1 MDFNSLKNGLS
12 NLTQE
17 EAAPVK
23 AQIKIVK
30 GGHFL
35 TGEEE
40 QKSPLSGF
48 SLSDM
53 GLPSDL
59 MDNTIAEFN
68 ELQQSMGLGETDF
81 TGYGN
86 GEIIQVQLNPNSYT
100 IQSKSNFKSE
110 KMGGIK
116 TQEKTIG
123 VFSPPNPRELS
134 VELFYDTML
143 QADYLDKL
151 KEIGT
156 SVANSLTSANG
167 LMDMGTKLMSVYQ
180 KFTSKEDLNKLYLDK
195 LLGLTRILKEIQ
207 TPALISFQ
215 YGSTAFEGYVDNVS
229 VEYKR
234 FNKMGEVTRAQVH
247 LSIKESNIFGDK
259 DKASGSETKMPT
271 LGSSSSVLENI
282 PL

>member
-1 MDFNSLKNGLS
+1 MDFNSLKDGLS
-12 NLTQE
+12 SLTQE

-35 TGEEE
+35 TGEE
-40 QKSPLSGF
+40 QKSPLSGL
-48 SLSDM
+48 SLSGM
-53 GLPSDL
+53 ESLGDL
-59 MDNTIAEFN
+59 TDNVMAEFN
-68 ELQQSMGLGETDF
+68 ELQQSIGLGDTDF
-81 TGYGN
+81 TGYNN
-86 GEIIQVQLNPNSYT
+86 GEVIQVQLNPNSYT
-100 IQSKSNFKSE
+100 IKSKANFKSE

-116 TQEKTIG
+116 TQEKTMG
-123 VFSPPNPRELS
+123 VFSPPAPKELS

-143 QADYLDKL
+143 QSDYLDKL

-167 LMDMGTKLMSVYQ
+167 LTDMGTKLMSVYQ

-207 TPALISFQ
+207 TPALVCFQ
-215 YGSTAFEGYVDNVS
+215 YGSTSFEGYVDNVS

-234 FNKMGEVTRAQVH
+234 FNKMGEVTRAQVR
-247 LSIKESNIFGDK
+247 LSIKESNIFGAK
-259 DKASGSETKMPT
+259 EKAGGNEIKTPSLS
-271 LGSSSSVLENI
+271 SSSSVLENT